1 MSPLTPVSNLHEFD
15 PPPEYLRQGPEQPPP
30 TGERS
35 RWASIVA
42 VTVALVTLSAFA
54 GGVWFAYQEGVQ
66 KGIEL
71 APPLVRAD
79 PSPTKVVPP
88 DPGGMQVANQDKRVF
103 ETMANAPVPAP
114 RVEQLLPP
122 PETPMSPPPPEPRVA
137 ATPPAP
143 LPTPEAANAA
153 TLPAG
158 MTEAPNGVPVPPR
171 EALQEA
177 ATQLAAT
184 ARPVTTPAVT
194 PPQAASPAASP
205 RPAAATQP
213 QAAIAAPAAPRP
225 ATGTPVA
232 GFRVQLGAFNDDKVA
247 LANWETLK
255 RKHGETLNGL
265 TPTVVAATVNG
276 RSFQRLQA
284 GPLAT
289 SAAASQLCDRLK
301 AGGTDCLVVRP

>member
-1 MSPLTPVSNLHEFD
+1 MSPLTPVSSLHEFD

-30 TGERS
+30 SGERN
-35 RWASIVA
+35 RWASVVA

-54 GGVWFAYQEGVQ
+54 GGVWFAYQEGVR

-103 ETMANAPVPAP
+103 ETIANAPVPAP

-122 PETPMSPPPPEPRVA
+122 PETPMTPPPPEPRVA

-171 EALQEA
+171 EALQQTVNPPANPPAVAARPA
-177 ATQLAAT
+177 ATPAAAPPQT
-184 ARPVTTPAVT
+184 AAVT
-194 PPQAASPAASP
+194 PPAAVA
-205 RPAAATQP
+205 
-213 QAAIAAPAAPRP
+213 RP
-225 ATGTPVA
+225 ATAPPVA
-232 GFRVQLGAFNDDKVA
+232 GFRVQLGAFNDDKAA

-255 RKHGETLNGL
+255 RKHGETLTGL

-289 SAAASQLCDRLK
+289 SAAANELCGRLK

>member
-30 TGERS
+30 AGERN

-42 VTVALVTLSAFA
+42 VTVALVTLTAFA

-88 DPGGMQVANQDKRVF
+88 DPGGLQVANQDKRVF
-103 ETMANAPVPAP
+103 EAIANAPVPAP

-122 PETPMSPPPPEPRVA
+122 PETPMTPPTPEPRVA
-137 ATPPAP
+137 ATPPAA
-143 LPTPEAANAA
+143 LPTPEPTIAA
-153 TLPAG
+153 TLPTG
-158 MTEAPNGVPVPPR
+158 VTDNGVPVPPR
-171 EALQEA
+171 EALQEPVSPVA
-177 ATQLAAT
+177 AARTVT
-184 ARPVTTPAVT
+184 APPAT
-194 PPQAASPAASP
+194 PPQTA
-205 RPAAATQP
+205 
-213 QAAIAAPAAPRP
+213 AAPRP
-225 ATGTPVA
+225 AATAPTAAAAPAGA
-232 GFRVQLGAFNDDKVA
+232 GFRVQLGAFNDDKIA

-255 RKHGETLNGL
+255 RKHGETLTGL

-289 SAAASQLCDRLK
+289 SAAAAQLCDRLK

>member
-1 MSPLTPVSNLHEFD
+1 MSPLTPVSSVHEFD
-15 PPPEYLRQGPEQPPP
+15 PPPAGD
-30 TGERS
+30 RS
-35 RWASIVA
+35 RWRSAVA

-54 GGVWFAYQEGVQ
+54 GGVWFAYQEGMR

-103 ETMANAPVPAP
+103 ETIANAPVPAP

-122 PETPMSPPPPEPRVA
+122 PETPMSPPPPVVRVA

-158 MTEAPNGVPVPPR
+158 MTEGPNGVPVPPR
-171 EALQEA
+171 EALQQPVNLLPA
-177 ATQLAAT
+177 APQTAAVTPPAAT
-184 ARPVTTPAVT
+184 ARPAT
-194 PPQAASPAASP
+194 AS
-205 RPAAATQP
+205 
-213 QAAIAAPAAPRP
+213 
-225 ATGTPVA
+225 PVA
-232 GFRVQLGAFNDDKVA
+232 GFRVQLGAFNDDKAA

-265 TPTVVAATVNG
+265 TPAVVAATVNG

-289 SAAASQLCDRLK
+289 SAAANELCGRLK
-301 AGGTDCLVVRP
+301 ASGTDCLVLRP